1 MRNVSRRVRAIGLS
15 SLALAAFLL
24 PASLRSQEN
33 TSASARA
40 PLTASEIV
48 KNLEER
54 NRTRTQAL
62 HRFEGSRTYS
72 LHYRGFPHSYDAEM
86 VVNVTYQSPAN
97 KEFTVVS
104 QSGSKLLIDHVL
116 KKMIESEKEAVQ
128 QQSRTELTEQNY
140 EFTMA
145 GYEETPQGA
154 NYVLSVSP
162 RSKNKF
168 LYRGK
173 IWVDAS
179 DFAVTRIEAAPA
191 QNPSFWIKKTDIR
204 HAYKKVGDFWLPAE
218 NHSQSSMRVGGRADL
233 SIEYKDYKIIA
244 ADPLPSPTERLAHTA
259 APKPV
264 AAE

>member
-1 MRNVSRRVRAIGLS
+1 MTL
-15 SLALAAFLL
+15 LALMGLLL
-24 PASLRSQEN
+24 PASLRAQQNS
-33 TSASARA
+33 SPALHA
-40 PLTASEIV
+40 PLTVTEVV

-86 VVNVTYQSPAN
+86 VVNVTYQSPAS
-97 KEFTVVS
+97 KDFTIVS

-116 KKMIESEKEAVQ
+116 KKMIESEKEAFQ
-128 QQSRTELTEQNY
+128 QQSRTELNEQNY

-145 GYEETPQGA
+145 GYEDTPEGA
-154 NYVLSVSP
+154 RYILAVSP

-173 IWVDAS
+173 IWVEAS
-179 DFAVTRIEAAPA
+179 DFAVTKIEATPA
-191 QNPSFWIKKTDIR
+191 QNPSFWIKKTEIQ
-204 HAYKKVGDFWLPAE
+204 HTYKKVDDFWLPAE
-218 NHSQSSMRVGGRADL
+218 NHSQSFIRVGGHADL
-233 SIEYKDYKIIA
+233 VIEYRGYKIIA
-244 ADPLPSPTERLAHTA
+244 ADPLPPPAQRLAHSA
-259 APKPV
+259 VPKPV

>member
-1 MRNVSRRVRAIGLS
+1 MS
-15 SLALAAFLL
+15 SLVSVALLWH
-24 PASLRSQEN
+24 PSLRAQEN
-33 TSASARA
+33 TSPSAHA
-40 PLTASEIV
+40 PLTASEVV

-62 HRFEGSRTYS
+62 HRFEGSRIYS

-86 VVNVTYQSPAN
+86 VVNMTYQSPAS
-97 KEFTVVS
+97 KDFTVVS

-116 KKMIESEKEAVQ
+116 KKMIESEKEAIQ
-128 QQSRTELTEQNY
+128 QQSHSELNEQNY

-145 GYEETPQGA
+145 GYEETPEGA
-154 NYVLSVSP
+154 RYILSVSP

-233 SIEYKDYKIIA
+233 SIEYKDYKITA

>member
-1 MRNVSRRVRAIGLS
+1 MS
-15 SLALAAFLL
+15 SLVSVALLWH
-24 PASLRSQEN
+24 PSLRAQEN
-33 TSASARA
+33 TSASAHA
-40 PLTASEIV
+40 PLTASEVV

-62 HRFEGSRTYS
+62 HRFEGSRIYS

-86 VVNVTYQSPAN
+86 VVNLTYQSPAS
-97 KEFTVVS
+97 KDFTVVS

-128 QQSRTELTEQNY
+128 QQSRTELNEQNY
-140 EFTMA
+140 EFNMA

-154 NYVLSVSP
+154 RYILSVSP

-233 SIEYKDYKIIA
+233 SIEYKDYKITA
-244 ADPLPSPTERLAHTA
+244 ADPVPSPTERLAHTA

>member
-1 MRNVSRRVRAIGLS
+1 MRNLRCRVRAAGMT
-15 SLALAAFLL
+15 SLALIGLL
-24 PASLRSQEN
+24 FPALLRAQEK
-33 TSASARA
+33 TSPSKHA
-40 PLTASEIV
+40 PLTTTDVV

-62 HRFEGSRTYS
+62 HRFEGSRAYS

-86 VVNVTYQSPAN
+86 VVNITYQSPAS
-97 KEFTVVS
+97 KDFTVVS
-104 QSGSKLLIDHVL
+104 QSGSKMLIDHVL

-128 QQSRTELTEQNY
+128 QQSRTELSEQNY

-145 GYEETPQGA
+145 GYEDTPEGA
-154 NYVLSVSP
+154 RYILAVSP

-179 DFAVTRIEAAPA
+179 DFAVTKIEAAPA
-191 QNPSFWIKKTDIR
+191 QNPSFWIKKTEIR
-204 HAYKKVGDFWLPAE
+204 HTYKKVDDFWLPAE
-218 NHSQSSMRVGGRADL
+218 NHSQSFIRVGGHADL
-233 SIEYKDYKIIA
+233 LIEYRDYKITA
-244 ADPLPSPTERLAHTA
+244 ADPLPPPPQRLAHSA
-259 APKPV
+259 ASKPV

>member
-1 MRNVSRRVRAIGLS
+1 MS
-15 SLALAAFLL
+15 SLVLFVLL
-24 PASLRSQEN
+24 GYASLRAQEN
-33 TSASARA
+33 TSPSAHA
-40 PLTASEIV
+40 PLTASEVV
-48 KNLEER
+48 KNLEEC

-62 HRFEGSRTYS
+62 HRFEGSRIYS

-86 VVNVTYQSPAN
+86 VVNVTYQSPAS
-97 KEFTVVS
+97 KDFTVVS

-116 KKMIESEKEAVQ
+116 KKMIESEKEAIQ
-128 QQSRTELTEQNY
+128 QQSHTELNEQNY

-145 GYEETPQGA
+145 GYEETPDGA
-154 NYVLSVSP
+154 RYILSVSP

-233 SIEYKDYKIIA
+233 SIEYKDYKITA

>member
-1 MRNVSRRVRAIGLS
+1 MS
-15 SLALAAFLL
+15 SLVSVAVLWH
-24 PASLRSQEN
+24 PCLRAQEN
-33 TSASARA
+33 SSASAHA
-40 PLTASEIV
+40 SLTASEVV

-62 HRFEGSRTYS
+62 HRFEGSRIYT

-86 VVNVTYQSPAN
+86 VVNVTYQSPAS
-97 KEFTVVS
+97 KDFTVVS

-116 KKMIESEKEAVQ
+116 KKMIEGEKEAVQ
-128 QQSRTELTEQNY
+128 QQSRTELNEQNY

-145 GYEETPQGA
+145 GYEETPEGA
-154 NYVLSVSP
+154 RYILSVSP

-168 LYRGK
+168 LDRGK

-191 QNPSFWIKKTDIR
+191 QNPSFWIKNTEIR

-233 SIEYKDYKIIA
+233 SIAYKDYKITA

>member
-1 MRNVSRRVRAIGLS
+1 MRNISRRVWAIGMS
-15 SLALAAFLL
+15 SSVSLALLGHAT
-24 PASLRSQEN
+24 LRAQEN
-33 TSASARA
+33 TRASAHA
-40 PLTASEIV
+40 PLAAIEV
-48 KNLEER
+48 VRNLEER
-54 NRTRTQAL
+54 NRTRAEAL
-62 HRFEGSRTYS
+62 HRFEGSRIYS
-72 LHYRGFPHSYDAEM
+72 LHYRGFPHNYDAEM
-86 VVNVTYQSPAN
+86 VVAVTYQSPAS
-97 KEFTVVS
+97 KDFTVLS

-128 QQSRTELTEQNY
+128 QQSRTELNEQNY

-145 GYEETPQGA
+145 GYEETPGGA

-233 SIEYKDYKIIA
+233 SIEYKDYKITA
-244 ADPLPSPTERLAHTA
+244 ADALPSPTERLAHTA

>member
-1 MRNVSRRVRAIGLS
+1 MRNLCCRLRAVGTT
-15 SLALAAFLL
+15 SLALIALLL
-24 PASLRSQEN
+24 PASLRAQEK
-33 TSASARA
+33 TSPSAHA
-40 PLTASEIV
+40 PLTITEV
-48 KNLEER
+48 VRNLEER

-86 VVNVTYQSPAN
+86 VVNVTYQSPAS
-97 KEFTVVS
+97 KDFTIVS
-104 QSGSKLLIDHVL
+104 QSGSKFVIDHVL

-128 QQSRTELTEQNY
+128 EQSRTELNEQNY

-145 GYEETPQGA
+145 GYEETPDGA
-154 NYVLSVSP
+154 RYILAVSP

-179 DFAVTRIEAAPA
+179 DFAVTKIEAAPA
-191 QNPSFWIKKTDIR
+191 QNPSFWIKKTEIR
-204 HAYKKVGDFWLPAE
+204 HTYKKVNDFWLPAE
-218 NHSQSSMRVGGRADL
+218 NHSQSVIRVGGHADL
-233 SIEYKDYKIIA
+233 LIEYRDYKITA
-244 ADPLPSPTERLAHTA
+244 ADPLPPAPQRLAHSA

-264 AAE
+264 AE

>member
-1 MRNVSRRVRAIGLS
+1 
-15 SLALAAFLL
+15 
-24 PASLRSQEN
+24 
-33 TSASARA
+33 
-40 PLTASEIV
+40 
-48 KNLEER
+48 
-54 NRTRTQAL
+54 L

-86 VVNVTYQSPAN
+86 VVNITYQSPAS
-97 KEFTVVS
+97 KDFTVVS
-104 QSGSKLLIDHVL
+104 QSGSKMLIDHVL

-128 QQSRTELTEQNY
+128 QQGRTELNEQNY

-145 GYEETPQGA
+145 GYEDTPDGA
-154 NYVLSVSP
+154 RYILAVSP
-162 RSKNKF
+162 RSRNKF

-179 DFAVTRIEAAPA
+179 DFAVTKIEAAPA

-204 HAYKKVGDFWLPAE
+204 HTYKKVDDFWLPAE
-218 NHSQSSMRVGGRADL
+218 NHSQSFIRVGGHADL
-233 SIEYKDYKIIA
+233 LIEYRDYKITA
-244 ADPLPSPTERLAHTA
+244 ADPLPPPPQRVAHSA

>member
-1 MRNVSRRVRAIGLS
+1 MRNISRPVRAIGMS
-15 SLALAAFLL
+15 SSVLFALLGH
-24 PASLRSQEN
+24 ASLSAQEN
-33 TSASARA
+33 TRPSAHG
-40 PLTASEIV
+40 PLAANEIV
-48 KNLEER
+48 RNLEER
-54 NRTRTQAL
+54 NRTRAQAL
-62 HRFEGSRTYS
+62 HRFEGSRIYS
-72 LHYRGFPHSYDAEM
+72 LHYRGFPHNYDAEM
-86 VVNVTYQSPAN
+86 VVTVTYQSPAS
-97 KEFTVVS
+97 KDFTVVS

-128 QQSRTELTEQNY
+128 QQSRTELNEQNY

-145 GYEETPQGA
+145 GYEETPGGA

-233 SIEYKDYKIIA
+233 SIEYKDYKITA